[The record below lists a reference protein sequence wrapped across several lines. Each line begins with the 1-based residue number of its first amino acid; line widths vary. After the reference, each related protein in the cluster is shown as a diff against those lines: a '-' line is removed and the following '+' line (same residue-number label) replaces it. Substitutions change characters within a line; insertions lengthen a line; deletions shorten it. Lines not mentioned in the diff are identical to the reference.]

1 MMEDVTRKFD
11 ELVEAY
17 SELNIDSKKE
27 ELKRKVMEL
36 IGELNL
42 LNGKD
47 DLLLSS
53 TLDSNGDEDKYYTD
67 LFMLINSL
75 ENEIGKIL
83 NKYNSGQV

>member
-1 MMEDVTRKFD
+1 MEDVTKKFD

-27 ELKRKVMEL
+27 ELKRKIMEL

-53 TLDSNGDEDKYYTD
+53 TLDSDSDDDKYYTD

-75 ENEIGKIL
+75 ENEIGKTL

>member
-1 MMEDVTRKFD
+1 MEDVTKKFD

-27 ELKRKVMEL
+27 ELKRKIMEL

-53 TLDSNGDEDKYYTD
+53 TLDSDSDDDKYYTD

-75 ENEIGKIL
+75 ENEIGKTL
-83 NKYNSGQV
+83 NKYYSGQA

>member
-1 MMEDVTRKFD
+1 MEDVTRKFD

-47 DLLLSS
+47 ELLLSS
-53 TLDSNGDEDKYYTD
+53 TLDSNSDEDKYYTD

-75 ENEIGKIL
+75 ENEIGKTL
-83 NKYNSGQV
+83 NKYYSGQV

>member
-1 MMEDVTRKFD
+1 MKEVTKKFD

-47 DLLLSS
+47 ELLLSS
-53 TLDSNGDEDKYYTD
+53 TLDSNSDEDKYYTD

-75 ENEIGKIL
+75 ENEIGKTL
-83 NKYNSGQV
+83 NKYYSGQV

>member
-1 MMEDVTRKFD
+1 MEDVTKKFD

-53 TLDSNGDEDKYYTD
+53 TLDSDSDDDKYYTD

-75 ENEIGKIL
+75 ENEIGKTL

>member
-1 MMEDVTRKFD
+1 MKDVTKKFD

-47 DLLLSS
+47 ELLLSS
-53 TLDSNGDEDKYYTD
+53 TLDSNSDEDKYYTD

-75 ENEIGKIL
+75 ENEIGKTL
-83 NKYNSGQV
+83 NKYYSGQV

>member
-1 MMEDVTRKFD
+1 MEDVTKKFD

-47 DLLLSS
+47 ELLLSS
-53 TLDSNGDEDKYYTD
+53 TLDSDSDEDKYYTD

-75 ENEIGKIL
+75 ENEIGKTL
-83 NKYNSGQV
+83 NKYYSGQI

>member
-1 MMEDVTRKFD
+1 MEDVRKKFD

-53 TLDSNGDEDKYYTD
+53 TLDSDSDDDKYYTD

-75 ENEIGKIL
+75 ENEIGKTL

>member
-1 MMEDVTRKFD
+1 MEDVRKKFD

-27 ELKRKVMEL
+27 ELKRKIMEL

-53 TLDSNGDEDKYYTD
+53 TLDSGTDDDKYYTD

-75 ENEIGKIL
+75 ENEIGKTL

>member
-1 MMEDVTRKFD
+1 MEDVRKKFD

-53 TLDSNGDEDKYYTD
+53 TLNSNTDDDKYYTD

-75 ENEIGKIL
+75 ENEIGKTL

>member
-1 MMEDVTRKFD
+1 MEDVRKKFD

-42 LNGKD
+42 FNLKD

-53 TLDSNGDEDKYYTD
+53 TLNSNTDDDKYYTD

-75 ENEIGKIL
+75 ENEIGKSL
-83 NKYNSGQV
+83 NNYNSGQV

>member
-1 MMEDVTRKFD
+1 MEDVTKKFD

-47 DLLLSS
+47 ELLLSS
-53 TLDSNGDEDKYYTD
+53 TLDSDSDDDKYYTD

-75 ENEIGKIL
+75 ENEIGKTL
-83 NKYNSGQV
+83 NKYYSGQV

>member
-1 MMEDVTRKFD
+1 MENVTKKFD

-53 TLDSNGDEDKYYTD
+53 TLDSDSDEDKYYTD

-75 ENEIGKIL
+75 ENEIGKTL
-83 NKYNSGQV
+83 NKYYSGQA

>member
-1 MMEDVTRKFD
+1 MEDVRKKLD

-53 TLDSNGDEDKYYTD
+53 TLDSNTDDDKYYTD